1 MAKKKKKLQKDD
13 LDAIDTIAD
22 DMSHYEDVKLDDDK
36 VTVEDVDTLSE
47 EEIQKA
53 SENKEKNTTDEE
65 TVDIDKFLT
74 LDEEFKLIME
84 SKVQKAEEKAKEAED
99 KFLRTHADFEN
110 IKKRLEREKYSAI
123 DYASEKFAKDL
134 LAPID
139 AMQMAILS
147 ANADISA
154 EDLVEKLK
162 EGIELTVKAFN
173 TAFEKHDIT
182 EVEYDEF
189 NPDFHNAVMKVDSDD
204 VESGQI
210 VMVMQK
216 GYKFKDRL
224 LREAMVS
231 VAN

>member
-1 MAKKKKKLQKDD
+1 
-13 LDAIDTIAD
+13 
-22 DMSHYEDVKLDDDK
+22 MSTE
-36 VTVEDVDTLSE
+36 
-47 EEIQKA
+47 
-53 SENKEKNTTDEE
+53 ENKEQVEMTNEDTEVSSDSSSTETVEVTEEVVIPDEE
-65 TVDIDKFLT
+65 KFAS
-74 LDEEFKLIME
+74 LDEEFKSKME
-84 SKVQKAEEKAKEAED
+84 AKVADAQARAKESED

-110 IKKRLEREKYSAI
+110 IKKRLEKEKYNAI
-123 DYASEKFAKDL
+123 DYSSEKFAKDL

-139 AMQMAILS
+139 ALQMAILS
-147 ANADISA
+147 ANADIEA
-154 EDLVEKLK
+154 EQLVDKLK
-162 EGIELTVKAFN
+162 EGIELTVKSFN
-173 TAFEKHDIT
+173 KAFEKHDIT

-189 NPDFHNAVMKVDSDD
+189 NPDFHNAVMKADSET

>member
-1 MAKKKKKLQKDD
+1 MENNKPN
-13 LDAIDTIAD
+13 
-22 DMSHYEDVKLDDDK
+22 EE
-36 VTVEDVDTLSE
+36 VEV
-47 EEIQKA
+47 EEITEEQTQEEA
-53 SENKEKNTTDEE
+53 SAQEVVSDEE
-65 TVDIDKFLT
+65 KFAS
-74 LDEEFKLIME
+74 LDEEFKSKME
-84 SKVQKAEEKAKEAED
+84 AKVAEAEAKAKEAED

-110 IKKRLEREKYSAI
+110 IKKRLEKEKYSAI

-139 AMQMAILS
+139 ALQMAILS
-147 ANADISA
+147 ANANIDA
-154 EDLVEKLK
+154 EQLVDKLK

-173 TAFEKHDIT
+173 KAFEKHDIT

-189 NPDFHNAVMKVDSDD
+189 NPEYHNAVMKVDSQD

-210 VMVMQK
+210 VQVMQK
-216 GYKFKDRL
+216 GYVFKDRL

>member
-1 MAKKKKKLQKDD
+1 M
-13 LDAIDTIAD
+13 
-22 DMSHYEDVKLDDDK
+22 
-36 VTVEDVDTLSE
+36 SE
-47 EEIQKA
+47 EKIQEELTNEDTKVSSD
-53 SENKEKNTTDEE
+53 SENEVTTEEVQVETAVDDTEK
-65 TVDIDKFLT
+65 FAS
-74 LDEEFKLIME
+74 LDEEFKAKME
-84 SKVQKAEEKAKEAED
+84 AKVAEAEARAKESED

-110 IKKRLEREKYSAI
+110 IKKRLEKEKYQAI

-139 AMQMAILS
+139 ALQMAILS
-147 ANADISA
+147 ASGDVEA
-154 EDLVEKLK
+154 EQLVEKLK

-173 TAFEKHDIT
+173 KAFEKHDIV

-189 NPDFHNAVMKVDSDD
+189 NPDYHNAVMQADSQD

>member
-1 MAKKKKKLQKDD
+1 MEEKKEQV
-13 LDAIDTIAD
+13 
-22 DMSHYEDVKLDDDK
+22 EQE
-36 VTVEDVDTLSE
+36 TVETAEVEEVTSE
-47 EEIQKA
+47 VVEEVEV
-53 SENKEKNTTDEE
+53 SDEE
-65 TVDIDKFLT
+65 KFAS
-74 LDEEFKLIME
+74 LDEEFKTKME
-84 SKVQKAEEKAKEAED
+84 AKVADADARAKEAED

-110 IKKRLEREKYSAI
+110 IKKRLEKEKYNAI

-139 AMQMAILS
+139 ALQMAILS
-147 ANADISA
+147 ADANVEA
-154 EDLVEKLK
+154 EQLVEKLK

-173 TAFEKHDIT
+173 KAFEKHDIT

-189 NPDFHNAVMKVDSDD
+189 NPDYHNAVMQADSETVD
-204 VESGQI
+204 SGQI